1 MGGESYTC
9 RSADVLV
16 NELGSM
22 DLDAL
27 TTAIS
32 LNELGSIDL
41 DIGLE
46 STEFGISH
54 ASFRGL
60 ESVKL
65 ETLDS
70 FIECCLEDCAVGQS
84 GK

>member
-22 DLDAL
+22 DLDAF

-32 LNELGSIDL
+32 VNELGSIDL

-46 STEFGISH
+46 STECDIADLSV
-54 ASFRGL
+54 SGL

-65 ETLDS
+65 DTRDS
-70 FIECCLEDCAVGQS
+70 FECCLEDCAAG
-84 GK
+84 